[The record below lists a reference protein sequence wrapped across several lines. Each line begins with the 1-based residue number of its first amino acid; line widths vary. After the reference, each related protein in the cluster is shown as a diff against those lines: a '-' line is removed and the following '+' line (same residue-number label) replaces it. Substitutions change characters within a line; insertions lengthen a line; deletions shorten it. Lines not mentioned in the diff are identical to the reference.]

1 MRMATLLMKGENSP
15 FRKIVFLTTL
25 LLWEKDSGK
34 NLSLLITIIIIT
46 AEISVSLTLSNLFKC
61 VIPIFPLH
69 FVLFSFI
76 LFCKIEYALINYILT
91 TCFKNKTM
99 DSNHS
104 KKQISNE
111 LIFKLFFMKNV
122 CYLYDEHIISG
133 PAGLEK

>member
-34 NLSLLITIIIIT
+34 NLSLLITIT
-46 AEISVSLTLSNLFKC
+46 AKISVSLTLSNLFKC
-61 VIPIFPLH
+61 VIPILPLH

-76 LFCKIEYALINYILT
+76 LFCKIEYTLINYILT

-104 KKQISNE
+104 KKHFQMN
-111 LIFKLFFMKNV
+111 
-122 CYLYDEHIISG
+122 
-133 PAGLEK
+133 